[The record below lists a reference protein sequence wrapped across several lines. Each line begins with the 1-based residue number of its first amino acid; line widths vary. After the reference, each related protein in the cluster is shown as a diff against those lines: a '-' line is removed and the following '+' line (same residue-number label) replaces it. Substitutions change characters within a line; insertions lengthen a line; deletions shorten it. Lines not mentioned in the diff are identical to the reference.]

1 MISWRNTGAV
11 KDSTRSASCG
21 NNEYTRALSVLG
33 PCPKKKLSLAFPCPK
48 AKGPWVEGS
57 FRTQMSKGLEGK
69 GLLGPV
75 DPKVSEVP
83 RV

>member
-1 MISWRNTGAV
+1 M

-21 NNEYTRALSVLG
+21 NDEYTRALSVPG
-33 PCPKKKLSLAFPCPK
+33 PCPKRKLSLAFPNPK
-48 AKGPWVEGS
+48 AQGPWDEGS
-57 FRTQMSKGLEGK
+57 FRAPMSKGQRDK

-75 DPKVSEVP
+75 VPKVSEVP